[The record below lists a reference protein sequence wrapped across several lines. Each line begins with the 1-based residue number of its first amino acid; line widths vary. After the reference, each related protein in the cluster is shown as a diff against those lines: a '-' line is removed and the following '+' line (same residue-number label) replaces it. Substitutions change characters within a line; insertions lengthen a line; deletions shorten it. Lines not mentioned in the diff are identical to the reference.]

1 MWYAAIFNKERYPQ
15 WRSAMKRI
23 VLATGGTGGHVFP
36 AQSVG
41 AALMKRGDQ
50 VFYITDHRGSRFF
63 HEEDQPLHIMH
74 IRRIGGILGTMRFAY
89 ALGHEIW
96 QCYWILR
103 RLKPHVVM
111 GFGSY
116 ASVAPIVAAQ
126 ILKIPTVLHEQN
138 AVLGRANRY
147 LAKFANRVAC
157 SFEKTA
163 VASSGNVIWTGNP
176 LRASFFHGTPYES
189 LPLSPLTIVVI
200 GGSQGS
206 RMFSEVIPKAIMQ
219 LSEAQ
224 QANLSIH
231 QHVRPEDT
239 DNVKKIYEEFKGQII
254 IKDFFHNISELYNRA
269 HLIIARSGASTV
281 AELCSMGRPSILVP
295 YGASLEGDQ
304 LYNASYLAD
313 RKACI
318 MMREYEFT
326 TRNLKKVL
334 EDLFSDPLL
343 LRKLAT
349 NIHHLAVPDATE
361 RLLFEM
367 DEQSK
372 IIA

>member
-1 MWYAAIFNKERYPQ
+1 
-15 WRSAMKRI
+15 MKRI

-41 AALMKRGDQ
+41 TALMQRGDQ

-63 HEEDQPLHIMH
+63 HEEDQPIHIMH
-74 IRRIGGILGTMRFAY
+74 IRRMSGILGSMRFAY

-96 QCYWILR
+96 QCYWVLR
-103 RLKPHVVM
+103 YLKPQVVM

-116 ASVAPIVAAQ
+116 ASIPPIVAAQ

-138 AVLGRANRY
+138 AVLGRANRC
-147 LAKFANRVAC
+147 LSKFADRVAC

-163 VASSGNVIWTGNP
+163 VASSGNVVWTGNP
-176 LRASFFHGTPYES
+176 LRSSFFHSAPYES
-189 LPLSPLTIVVI
+189 LPRAPFNIVVV

-206 RMFSEVIPKAIMQ
+206 RIFSEVIPKAIMQ
-219 LSEAQ
+219 LSAEQ
-224 QANLSIH
+224 QTTLVIH

-239 DNVKKIYEEFKGQII
+239 DNVKKIYDEFKGQII
-254 IKDFFHNISELYNRA
+254 IKDFFHNISELYDHA

-281 AELCSMGRPSILVP
+281 SELCIVGRPSILVP

-313 RKACI
+313 RQACI

-326 TRNLKKVL
+326 TRNLKRIL
-334 EDLFSDPLL
+334 DDLLSDSALL
-343 LRKLAT
+343 QKLAT
-349 NIHHLAVPDATE
+349 NIRHLAVPDAIE

-367 DEQSK
+367 DQQIEG
-372 IIA
+372 AA

>member
-1 MWYAAIFNKERYPQ
+1 
-15 WRSAMKRI
+15 MKRV

-36 AQSVG
+36 AQSIG

-74 IRRIGGILGTMRFAY
+74 IRRIGGTLGTIRFSY
-89 ALGHEIW
+89 ALAHEIW
-96 QCYWILR
+96 QCYWILK
-103 RLKPHVVM
+103 RLKPNIVM

-116 ASVAPIVAAQ
+116 ASVAPIIAAQ

-147 LAKFANRVAC
+147 LSRFATRVAC

-163 VASSGNVIWTGNP
+163 VASSNKIVWTGNP
-176 LRASFFHGTPYES
+176 LRSSFFHSVPYES
-189 LPLSPLTIVVI
+189 LPSSPFNIIVV

-206 RMFSEVIPKAIMQ
+206 HMFSEVIPKAIMQ
-219 LSEAQ
+219 LSEEQ
-224 QANLSIH
+224 QANLVIH

-239 DNVKKIYEEFKGQII
+239 DNVKKIYDEFKGQVI
-254 IKDFFHNISELYNRA
+254 IKDFFHNISELYNQA
-269 HLIIARSGASTV
+269 HLIISRSGASTV
-281 AELCSMGRPSILVP
+281 SELCIMGRPSILVP
-295 YGASLEGDQ
+295 YGASLDGDQ

-313 RKACI
+313 RQACI
-318 MMREYEFT
+318 LMREYEFT

-334 EDLFSDPLL
+334 NDLLSDPSLL
-343 LRKLAT
+343 SKLAA
-349 NIHHLAVPDATE
+349 NIKRLALPDATE

-367 DEQSK
+367 DQQSNSSENV
-372 IIA
+372 A

>member
-1 MWYAAIFNKERYPQ
+1 
-15 WRSAMKRI
+15 MKRI

-41 AALMKRGDQ
+41 TALIQRGDQ
-50 VFYITDHRGSRFF
+50 VFFITDHRGSRFF
-63 HEEDQPLHIMH
+63 HEQDQPFHIMH
-74 IRRIGGILGTMRFAY
+74 IRRMSGILGTIRFTHT
-89 ALGHEIW
+89 LIHEVW
-96 QCYWILR
+96 NCYWILR
-103 RLKPHVVM
+103 HLKPTLVM

-116 ASVAPIVAAQ
+116 ASVPPIVAAQ

-176 LRASFFHGTPYES
+176 LRSSFFHSTPYES
-189 LPLSPLTIVVI
+189 LPSFPFNIVVI

-206 RMFSEVIPKAIMQ
+206 RIFSEVIPKAIMQ
-219 LSEAQ
+219 LPEEL
-224 QANLSIH
+224 QAKLIIH
-231 QHVRPEDT
+231 QHVRPEDS
-239 DNVKKIYEEFKGQII
+239 DNAKKIYDEFKGQVV
-254 IKDFFHNISELYNRA
+254 IKDFFHNISELYNQA

-281 AELCSMGRPSILVP
+281 SELCIMGRPSILVP
-295 YGASLEGDQ
+295 YGASREGDQ

-313 RKACI
+313 RQACI

-326 TRNLKKVL
+326 ARNLKKIL
-334 EDLFSDPLL
+334 DDLLSDSSLL
-343 LRKLAT
+343 NKLAK
-349 NIHHLAVPDATE
+349 NIYHLAVPDATE
-361 RLLFEM
+361 RLLFEV
-367 DEQSK
+367 DQQSL
-372 IIA
+372 

>member
-1 MWYAAIFNKERYPQ
+1 
-15 WRSAMKRI
+15 MKRI

-41 AALMKRGDQ
+41 AALMQRGDQ

-74 IRRIGGILGTMRFAY
+74 IRRMGGILGTIRFTY
-89 ALGHEIW
+89 TLGHEIW
-96 QCYWILR
+96 VCYWILR
-103 RLKPHVVM
+103 SVKPHLVM

-126 ILKIPTVLHEQN
+126 ILKIPTILHEQN

-163 VASSGNVIWTGNP
+163 VASTGNVIWTGNP
-176 LRASFFHGTPYES
+176 LRSSFFHSAPYES
-189 LPLSPLTIVVI
+189 LPKSPFTIVVI

-206 RMFSEVIPKAIMQ
+206 RIFSQVIPKAVMQ
-219 LSEAQ
+219 LSEEQ
-224 QANLSIH
+224 QSNLIIH
-231 QHVRPEDT
+231 QHVRPEDA

-254 IKDFFHNISELYNRA
+254 IKDFFHNISELYNQA
-269 HLIIARSGASTV
+269 HVIIARSGASTV
-281 AELCSMGRPSILVP
+281 SELCIMGRPSILVP

-313 RKACI
+313 RQACI
-318 MMREYEFT
+318 MMREYDFT
-326 TRNLKKVL
+326 ARNLKKVL
-334 EDLFSDPLL
+334 EDLLDNPS
-343 LRKLAT
+343 LRNKLAT
-349 NIHHLAVPDATE
+349 NIRHLAVPDAIR

-367 DEQSK
+367 DEQSRS
-372 IIA
+372 